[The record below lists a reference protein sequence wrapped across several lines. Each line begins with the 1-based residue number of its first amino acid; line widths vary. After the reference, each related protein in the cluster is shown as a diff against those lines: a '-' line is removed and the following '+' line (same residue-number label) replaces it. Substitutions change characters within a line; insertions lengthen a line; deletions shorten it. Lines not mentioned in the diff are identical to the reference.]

1 MSRRDYNRYMP
12 AAILAASALA
22 WPGLAGAHTQE
33 GVAGGLASGLLH
45 PLTGADHMLAM
56 VAVGLWGAVLGAP
69 AIWTLPVT
77 FPLVMALGGLLGM
90 AGVPLPAPEIFIA
103 LSALALGACVAG
115 RVRLPLAAA
124 MAVVAVFAIFHGHA
138 HGAELPRAANAVA
151 YGIGFVTS
159 TGLLH
164 ATGIAIGLLAR
175 RPAGLVAV
183 RALGAAISLA
193 GLWFLW
199 QATGGRA

>member
-1 MSRRDYNRYMP
+1 
-12 AAILAASALA
+12 
-22 WPGLAGAHTQE
+22 
-33 GVAGGLASGLLH
+33 
-45 PLTGADHMLAM
+45 
-56 VAVGLWGAVLGAP
+56 
-69 AIWTLPVT
+69 
-77 FPLVMALGGLLGM
+77 
-90 AGVPLPAPEIFIA
+90 
-103 LSALALGACVAG
+103 
-115 RVRLPLAAA
+115 